1 MLNGDKCMIKFIKSM
16 MWFVK
21 PNWYRY
27 VIVVV
32 LGLILN
38 VLNLL
43 PAYITAMLTR
53 ALEKNNLT
61 DEVYYKVFFYFLAA
75 VIGIYLVAT
84 TKRQFQNRLT
94 NRVYYALQKR
104 YIDSIM
110 IQDASFFEKY
120 QAGDLLTRALGDIN
134 TVKFSGGNRLL
145 NIFVESMGVVFTFVA
160 MCLIDPILALCAFV
174 PLSGIFISNII
185 LRAKVKENWKQVRNK
200 HSLMGNKV
208 LESITNVRTVRA
220 FSKEDEDFEEN
231 IKFSNDAYKTEVRNL
246 KINVIFQPLF
256 MIFVALS
263 TIITYSLGAYF
274 YYIERL
280 TEIALL
286 IQFIM
291 YLNMFRQPLTVI
303 GNMINNFY
311 QSLISAER
319 LNDVYDSKTLVE
331 SGSEEV
337 EEIEEIEY
345 KNYHFTYPNET
356 YEVLNDINLEIRD
369 GNTIGIVGKTASGKS
384 TAIRMLLR
392 QLYNSNDDIYIN
404 GKPIT
409 EYDKNSL
416 RKHISYVP
424 QEHILFTTSVYQN
437 ILIGDMNADENKV
450 HEAIMLA
457 DLEKDI
463 ENLPDGLQTI
473 VGEYGVTLSGGQKQR
488 ISIARAFLKNSDV
501 LILDDSL
508 SAVDGKTEANIIDNL
523 KKFRNKKTNIII
535 AHRLSAVM
543 HSDKIYVFDEGHIV
557 ESGNHAEL
565 MARGGWYAKQFLSQ
579 QMEGGVKNE

>member
-1 MLNGDKCMIKFIKSM
+1 MFKFIKSM
-16 MWFVK
+16 MWFIK
-21 PNWYRY
+21 PNWWRY

-32 LGLILN
+32 LGLALN

-43 PAYITAMLTR
+43 PAYVTAMLTR
-53 ALEKNNLT
+53 ALEQDTLT
-61 DEVYYKVFFYFLAA
+61 EEVLYKVLFYFLAS
-75 VIGIYLVAT
+75 VLGIYLVST

-94 NRVYYALQKR
+94 NAVYYALHKR

-110 IQDASFFEKY
+110 VQDATFFEKY

-145 NIFVESMGVVFTFVA
+145 NIFVESIGVVTTFVA
-160 MCLIDPILALCAFV
+160 MCLIDPLLALFAFI
-174 PLSGIFISNII
+174 PLSGIFISNIF
-185 LRAKVKENWKQVRNK
+185 LRAKVKENWKQVRFK
-200 HSLMGNKV
+200 HSQMGNKV

-220 FSKEDEDFEEN
+220 FSKEDEDYLEN
-231 IKFSNDAYKTEVRNL
+231 LKYSADAYETEVKNL

-256 MIFVALS
+256 MIFVAVS
-263 TIITYSLGAYF
+263 TIITYSVGSYF
-274 YYIERL
+274 YYIGRL

-291 YLNMFRQPLTVI
+291 YLNMFRAPLTMI

-319 LNDVYDSKTLVE
+319 LNDVFNSKTNVL
-331 SGSEEV
+331 SGE
-337 EEIEEIEY
+337 EEIEEIEEIEF
-345 KNYHFTYPNET
+345 KNYHFTYPNDNF
-356 YEVLNDINLEIRD
+356 EVLNAVNIEIKD

-392 QLYNSNDDIYIN
+392 QLYNSEDEIYIN
-404 GKPIT
+404 GKKIT
-409 EYDKNSL
+409 DYDKSSI

-424 QEHILFTTSVYQN
+424 QEHVLFTTTVYRN
-437 ILIGDMNADENKV
+437 ILIGNMNATENEV
-450 HEAIMLA
+450 LDAIKLA

-463 ENLPDGLQTI
+463 ENLPQGMETI

-488 ISIARAFLKNSDV
+488 ISIARAFLRNSDV

-508 SAVDGKTEANIIDNL
+508 SAVDGKTESNIIDNL

-543 HSDKIYVFDEGHIV
+543 HADKIYVFDDGKII
-557 ESGNHAEL
+557 ESGSHQDL
-565 MARGGWYAKQFLSQ
+565 MKRGGWYYTQFISQ
-579 QMEGGVKNE
+579 QMEGGKKSE

>member
-1 MLNGDKCMIKFIKSM
+1 MFKFIKSM
-16 MWFVK
+16 MWFIK
-21 PNWYRY
+21 PNWWRY

-32 LGLILN
+32 LGLALN

-43 PAYITAMLTR
+43 PAYVTAMLTR
-53 ALEKNNLT
+53 ALEQDTLT
-61 DEVYYKVFFYFLAA
+61 EEVLYKVLFYFLAS
-75 VIGIYLVAT
+75 VLGIYLVST

-94 NRVYYALQKR
+94 NAVYYALHKR

-110 IQDASFFEKY
+110 IQDATFFEKY

-145 NIFVESMGVVFTFVA
+145 NIFVESIGVVTTFVA
-160 MCLIDPILALCAFV
+160 MCLIDPLLALFAFI
-174 PLSGIFISNII
+174 PLSGIFISNIF
-185 LRAKVKENWKQVRNK
+185 LRAKVKENWKQVRFK
-200 HSLMGNKV
+200 HSQMGNKV

-231 IKFSNDAYKTEVRNL
+231 LRYSADAYETEVRNL

-256 MIFVALS
+256 MIFVAVS
-263 TIITYSLGAYF
+263 TIITYSVGSYF
-274 YYIERL
+274 YYIGRL

-291 YLNMFRQPLTVI
+291 YLNMFRGPLTMI

-319 LNDVYDSKTLVE
+319 LNDVFNSKTNVL
-331 SGSEEV
+331 SGE
-337 EEIEEIEY
+337 EEIEEIEEIEF
-345 KNYHFTYPNET
+345 KNYHFTYPNDNF
-356 YEVLNDINLEIRD
+356 EVLNDVNIEIKD

-392 QLYNSNDDIYIN
+392 QLYNSEDEIYIN
-404 GKPIT
+404 GKKIT
-409 EYDKNSL
+409 DYDKSSI

-424 QEHILFTTSVYQN
+424 QEHVLFTTTVYRN
-437 ILIGDMNADENKV
+437 ILIGNMNANENEV
-450 HEAIMLA
+450 LDAIKLA

-463 ENLPDGLQTI
+463 ENLPQGMETI

-488 ISIARAFLKNSDV
+488 ISIARAFLRNSDV

-508 SAVDGKTEANIIDNL
+508 SAVDGKTESNIIDNL

-543 HSDKIYVFDEGHIV
+543 HADKIYVFDDGKII
-557 ESGNHAEL
+557 ESGSHQDL
-565 MARGGWYAKQFLSQ
+565 MKRGGWYYTQFISQ
-579 QMEGGVKNE
+579 QMEGGKANE

>member
-1 MLNGDKCMIKFIKSM
+1 MFKFIKSM
-16 MWFVK
+16 MWFIK
-21 PNWYRY
+21 PNWWRY

-32 LGLILN
+32 LGLALN

-43 PAYITAMLTR
+43 PAYVTAMLTR
-53 ALEKNNLT
+53 ALEQDTLT
-61 DEVYYKVFFYFLAA
+61 EEVLYKVLFYFLAS
-75 VIGIYLVAT
+75 VLGIYLVST

-94 NRVYYALQKR
+94 NAVYYALHKR

-110 IQDASFFEKY
+110 VQDATFFEKY

-145 NIFVESMGVVFTFVA
+145 NIFVESIGVVTTFVA
-160 MCLIDPILALCAFV
+160 MCLIDPLLALFAFL
-174 PLSGIFISNII
+174 PLSGIFISNIF
-185 LRAKVKENWKQVRNK
+185 LRAKVKENWKQVRFK
-200 HSLMGNKV
+200 HSQMGNKV

-220 FSKEDEDFEEN
+220 FSKEDEDYLEN
-231 IKFSNDAYKTEVRNL
+231 LKYSADAYETEVKNL

-256 MIFVALS
+256 MIFVAVS
-263 TIITYSLGAYF
+263 TIITYSVGSYF
-274 YYIERL
+274 YYIGRL

-291 YLNMFRQPLTVI
+291 YLNMFRAPLTMI

-319 LNDVYDSKTLVE
+319 LNDVFNSKTNVL
-331 SGSEEV
+331 SGE
-337 EEIEEIEY
+337 EEIEEIEEIEF
-345 KNYHFTYPNET
+345 KNYHFTYPNDNF
-356 YEVLNDINLEIRD
+356 EVLNDVNIEIKD

-392 QLYNSNDDIYIN
+392 QLYNSEDEIYIN
-404 GKPIT
+404 GKKIT
-409 EYDKNSL
+409 DYDKSSI

-424 QEHILFTTSVYQN
+424 QEHVLFTTTVYRN
-437 ILIGDMNADENKV
+437 ILIGNMNATENEV
-450 HEAIMLA
+450 LDAIKLA

-463 ENLPDGLQTI
+463 ENLPQGMETI

-488 ISIARAFLKNSDV
+488 ISIARAFLRNSDV

-508 SAVDGKTEANIIDNL
+508 SAVDGKTESNIIDNL

-543 HSDKIYVFDEGHIV
+543 HADKIYVFDDGKII
-557 ESGNHAEL
+557 ESGSHQDL
-565 MARGGWYAKQFLSQ
+565 MKRGGWYYTQFISQ
-579 QMEGGVKNE
+579 QMEGGKANE

>member
-1 MLNGDKCMIKFIKSM
+1 MFKFIKSM
-16 MWFVK
+16 MWFIK
-21 PNWYRY
+21 PNWWRY

-32 LGLILN
+32 LGLALN

-43 PAYITAMLTR
+43 PAYVTAMLTR
-53 ALEKNNLT
+53 ALEQDTLT
-61 DEVYYKVFFYFLAA
+61 EEVLYKVLFYFLAS
-75 VIGIYLVAT
+75 VLGIYLVST

-94 NRVYYALQKR
+94 NAVYYALHKR

-110 IQDASFFEKY
+110 VQDATFFEKY

-145 NIFVESMGVVFTFVA
+145 NIFVESIGVVTTFVA
-160 MCLIDPILALCAFV
+160 MCLIDPLLALFAFL
-174 PLSGIFISNII
+174 PLSGIFISNIF
-185 LRAKVKENWKQVRNK
+185 LRAKVKENWKQVRFK
-200 HSLMGNKV
+200 HSQMGNKV

-220 FSKEDEDFEEN
+220 FSKEDEDYLEN
-231 IKFSNDAYKTEVRNL
+231 LKYSADAYETEVKNL

-256 MIFVALS
+256 MIFVAVS
-263 TIITYSLGAYF
+263 TIITYSVGSYF
-274 YYIERL
+274 YYIGRL

-291 YLNMFRQPLTVI
+291 YLNMFRAPLTMI

-319 LNDVYDSKTLVE
+319 LNDVFNSKTNVL
-331 SGSEEV
+331 SGE
-337 EEIEEIEY
+337 EEIEEIEEIEF
-345 KNYHFTYPNET
+345 KNYHFTYPNDNF
-356 YEVLNDINLEIRD
+356 EVLNDVNIEIKD

-392 QLYNSNDDIYIN
+392 QLYNSEDEIYIN
-404 GKPIT
+404 GKKIT
-409 EYDKNSL
+409 DYDKSSI

-424 QEHILFTTSVYQN
+424 QEHVLFTTTVYRN
-437 ILIGDMNADENKV
+437 ILIGNMNATENEV
-450 HEAIMLA
+450 LDAIKLA

-463 ENLPDGLQTI
+463 ENLPQGMETI

-488 ISIARAFLKNSDV
+488 ISIARAFLRNSDV

-508 SAVDGKTEANIIDNL
+508 SAVDGKTESNIIDNL

-543 HSDKIYVFDEGHIV
+543 HADKIYVFDDGKII
-557 ESGNHAEL
+557 ESGSHQDL
-565 MARGGWYAKQFLSQ
+565 MKRGGWYYTQFISQ
-579 QMEGGVKNE
+579 QMEGGKKSE

>member
-1 MLNGDKCMIKFIKSM
+1 MFKFIKSM
-16 MWFVK
+16 MWFIK
-21 PNWYRY
+21 PNWWRY

-32 LGLILN
+32 LGLTLN

-43 PAYITAMLTR
+43 PAAVTAILTR
-53 ALEKNNLT
+53 ALEQDTLT
-61 DEVYYKVFFYFLAA
+61 EEVLYKVLFYFLAA
-75 VIGIYLVAT
+75 VLGIYLVST

-94 NRVYYALQKR
+94 NAVYYALHKR

-110 IQDASFFEKY
+110 VQDATFFEKY

-145 NIFVESMGVVFTFVA
+145 NIFVESIGVVTTFVA
-160 MCLIDPILALCAFV
+160 MCLIDPLLALFAFL
-174 PLSGIFISNII
+174 PLSGIFISNIF
-185 LRAKVKENWKQVRNK
+185 LRAKVKENWKQVRFK
-200 HSLMGNKV
+200 HSQMGNKV

-220 FSKEDEDFEEN
+220 FSKEDEDYLEN
-231 IKFSNDAYKTEVRNL
+231 LKYSADAYETEVKNL

-256 MIFVALS
+256 MIFVAVS
-263 TIITYSLGAYF
+263 TIITYSVGSYF
-274 YYIERL
+274 YYIGRL

-291 YLNMFRQPLTVI
+291 YLNMFRAPLTMI

-319 LNDVYDSKTLVE
+319 LNDVFNSKTNVL
-331 SGSEEV
+331 SGE
-337 EEIEEIEY
+337 EEIEEIEEIEF
-345 KNYHFTYPNET
+345 KNYHFTYPNDNF
-356 YEVLNDINLEIRD
+356 EVLNDVNIEIKD

-392 QLYNSNDDIYIN
+392 QLYNSEDEIYIN
-404 GKPIT
+404 GKKIT
-409 EYDKNSL
+409 DYDKSSI

-424 QEHILFTTSVYQN
+424 QEHVLFTTTVYRN
-437 ILIGDMNADENKV
+437 ILIGNMNATENEV
-450 HEAIMLA
+450 LDAIKLA

-463 ENLPDGLQTI
+463 ENLPQGMETI

-488 ISIARAFLKNSDV
+488 ISIARAFLRNSDV

-508 SAVDGKTEANIIDNL
+508 SAVDGKTESNIIDNL

-543 HSDKIYVFDEGHIV
+543 HADKIYVFDDGKII
-557 ESGNHAEL
+557 ESGSHQDL
-565 MARGGWYAKQFLSQ
+565 MKRGGWYYTQFISQ
-579 QMEGGVKNE
+579 QMEGGKANE

>member
-1 MLNGDKCMIKFIKSM
+1 MIKFIKSM

-43 PAYITAMLTR
+43 PAYITAMLTK
-53 ALEKNNLT
+53 AIENNNLT
-61 DEVYYKVFFYFLAA
+61 EEVYFKVLIYFLAA

-94 NRVYYALQKR
+94 NKVYYALQKR
-104 YIDSIM
+104 YIDSIL

-145 NIFVESMGVVFTFVA
+145 NIFVESMGVISTFVA
-160 MCLIDPILALCAFV
+160 MCIIDPLLAFLAFI
-174 PLSGIFISNII
+174 PLSGIFISNLF
-185 LRAKVKENWKQVRNK
+185 LRAKVKENWKEVRNK

-220 FSKEDEDFEEN
+220 FSKEDEDYLEN
-231 IKFSNDAYKTEVRNL
+231 IKFSDDAYKTEVKNL
-246 KINVIFQPLF
+246 KINIIFQPLF

-263 TIITYSLGAYF
+263 TIITYALGSYF
-274 YYIERL
+274 YYIGRI

-291 YLNMFRQPLTVI
+291 YLNMFRMPLTTI

-319 LNDVYDSKTLVE
+319 LNDVFDSKTLVLSGE
-331 SGSEEV
+331 SEL

-345 KNYHFTYPNET
+345 KNYHFTYPNEN
-356 YEVLNDINLEIRD
+356 YEVLNDINIEIKD

-392 QLYNSNDDIYIN
+392 QLYNADDNIYIN
-404 GKPIT
+404 GKKIT
-409 EYDKNSL
+409 DYDKNSL

-424 QEHILFTTSVYQN
+424 QEHILFTTTVYNN
-437 ILIGDMNADENKV
+437 ILIGDMSADENKV
-450 HEAIMLA
+450 HEAILLA

-463 ENLPDGLQTI
+463 ENLPQGLETI

-488 ISIARAFLKNSDV
+488 ISIARAFLKNSDL

-508 SAVDGKTEANIIDNL
+508 SAVDGKTEANIINNL
-523 KKFRNKKTNIII
+523 KEFRKNKTNIII

-543 HSDKIYVFDEGHIV
+543 HADKIYVFDDGHIS
-557 ESGNHAEL
+557 EAGTHDEL
-565 MARGGWYAKQFLSQ
+565 MARGGWYNKQFLSQ
-579 QMEGGVKNE
+579 QMEGGVNNE